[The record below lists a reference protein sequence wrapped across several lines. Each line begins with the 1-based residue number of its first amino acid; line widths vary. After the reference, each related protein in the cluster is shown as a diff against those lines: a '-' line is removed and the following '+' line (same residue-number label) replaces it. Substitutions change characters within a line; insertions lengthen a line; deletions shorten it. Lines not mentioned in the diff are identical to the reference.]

1 MVGVSNTH
9 YLFNGKVK
17 KATEENRAG
26 ERKKKEQKGFWYF
39 AFGFVVVFFYTEK
52 TMCIGIVRKT
62 LTCTNVGNK
71 WIKFG
76 YKF

>member
-17 KATEENRAG
+17 KATEENR
-26 ERKKKEQKGFWYF
+26 
-39 AFGFVVVFFYTEK
+39 
-52 TMCIGIVRKT
+52 
-62 LTCTNVGNK
+62 K

-76 YKF
+76 YKFLGLTLDYTFDEKSQVLTHIRVKDLVGS